1 MNFWR
6 RNPARPGA
14 AGSERVTALDD
25 LWLTVPLN
33 FEAIH
38 ACRFIFRDLDFLM
51 REPNGDRQSEDAG
64 RAAYQ
69 VLTLLTPYLLSL
81 IHI

>member
-38 ACRFIFRDLDFLM
+38 AYRTG
-51 REPNGDRQSEDAG
+51 E
-64 RAAYQ
+64 AAPI
-69 VLTLLTPYLLSL
+69 LLAWISTAR
-81 IHI
+81 